1 MSQDDFIRIA
11 SKYFGFCDA
20 STDWL
25 SLLDRHVDIE
35 YFLNEANKL
44 NESNIT
50 EDELADFQYLYN
62 EFPLSKLYE
71 YFIEKR
77 EIILVNDKT
86 EEIRQEQEVTSEFA
100 ALTNQLDE
108 YKNEMSLTLKK
119 GIDKCGSDI
128 KFVQNQLLI
137 ALDDTK
143 DALKESEEVKQI
155 KVGIFK
161 GNKEAIEGLQSAVAK
176 LAKSGETQVTALT
189 VQLIYMQ
196 RLAIISKKILEL
208 GLMSTVAT
216 RTVISEIE
224 QKLKDPDSK
233 LNDIERQEFNKLL
246 FQLKRNEDISSRL
259 DKQKEGIVRHDK
271 VIVKQGKQIDSILER
286 VELLEK
292 KLNPNGDDSLNDS

>member
-108 YKNEMSLTLKK
+108 YKNEMSLTLKN

-137 ALDDTK
+137 ALDDAK

-233 LNDIERQEFNKLL
+233 LNDIERQVFNKLL

-271 VIVKQGKQIDSILER
+271 VLVKQGKQIDSILER

>member
-71 YFIEKR
+71 YFMEKR

-108 YKNEMSLTLKK
+108 YKNEMSLTLKN
-119 GIDKCGSDI
+119 GIDECGSDI

-137 ALDDTK
+137 ALDDAK

-271 VIVKQGKQIDSILER
+271 VIIKQGKQIDSILER

>member
-108 YKNEMSLTLKK
+108 YKNEMLLTLKN

-137 ALDDTK
+137 ALDDAK

-292 KLNPNGDDSLNDS
+292 N

>member
-86 EEIRQEQEVTSEFA
+86 EEIRQEQEVTFEFA

-108 YKNEMSLTLKK
+108 YKNEMSLTLKN

-137 ALDDTK
+137 ALDDAK

-196 RLAIISKKILEL
+196 RLAIISKKILKL

-271 VIVKQGKQIDSILER
+271 VLVKQGKQIDSILER

>member
-108 YKNEMSLTLKK
+108 YKNEMSLTLKN

-137 ALDDTK
+137 ALDDAK

-196 RLAIISKKILEL
+196 RLAIISKKILKL

-271 VIVKQGKQIDSILER
+271 VLVKQGKQIDSILER

>member
-108 YKNEMSLTLKK
+108 YKNEMSLTLKN

-137 ALDDTK
+137 ALDDAK

-161 GNKEAIEGLQSAVAK
+161 GNKKAIEGLQSAVAK

-271 VIVKQGKQIDSILER
+271 VLVKQGKQIDSILER

>member
-108 YKNEMSLTLKK
+108 YKNEMSLTLKN

-137 ALDDTK
+137 ALDDAK

-189 VQLIYMQ
+189 VQFIYMQ

-233 LNDIERQEFNKLL
+233 LNDIERQVFNKLL

-271 VIVKQGKQIDSILER
+271 VLVKQGKQIDSILER

>member
-108 YKNEMSLTLKK
+108 YKNEMSLTLKN

-137 ALDDTK
+137 ALDDAK

-271 VIVKQGKQIDSILER
+271 VLVKQGKQIDSILER
-286 VELLEK
+286 VEQLEK
-292 KLNPNGDDSLNDS
+292 KLNSSGDDSLNDS

>member
-108 YKNEMSLTLKK
+108 YKNEMLLTLKN

-137 ALDDTK
+137 ALDDAK

>member
-1 MSQDDFIRIA
+1 MSQDEFIKLA
-11 SKYFGFCDA
+11 TNYFGTCDD
-20 STDWL
+20 STNWL

-35 YFLNEANKL
+35 LFLNEANKL

-50 EDELADFQYLYN
+50 EDELADLQYLYN
-62 EFPLSKLYE
+62 EYPLSKLYD

-77 EIILVNDKT
+77 QTILANDKT
-86 EEIRQEQEVTSEFA
+86 EVIRQEQEVTTEFT
-100 ALTNQLDE
+100 ALTDQLDE
-108 YKNEMSLTLKK
+108 YKSEMSLILKN
-119 GIDKCGSDI
+119 GIDECGSDI
-128 KFVQNQLLI
+128 KTVQNQLLI
-137 ALDDTK
+137 ALDDAK
-143 DALKESEEVKQI
+143 DALKESEEAKQI

-208 GLMSTVAT
+208 GLMSTIAT

-233 LNDIERQEFNKLL
+233 LNNIEKQELNKILI
-246 FQLKRNEDISSRL
+246 QLKRNEDISSRL
-259 DKQKEGIVRHDK
+259 DKQKEGLVRHDK
-271 VIVKQGKQIDSILER
+271 VLVKQGKQIDSILER
-286 VELLEK
+286 VEQLEK
-292 KLNPNGDDSLNDS
+292 KLNPDGEDSLNDS

>member
-86 EEIRQEQEVTSEFA
+86 EEIRQEQEVTSEIA

-108 YKNEMSLTLKK
+108 YKNEMSLTLKN

-137 ALDDTK
+137 ALDDAK

-196 RLAIISKKILEL
+196 RLAIISKKILKL

-271 VIVKQGKQIDSILER
+271 VLVKQGKQIDSILER

>member
-108 YKNEMSLTLKK
+108 YKNEMSLTLKN

-137 ALDDTK
+137 ALDDAK
-143 DALKESEEVKQI
+143 DALKESEEVIQI

-271 VIVKQGKQIDSILER
+271 VLVKQGKQIDSILER

>member
-86 EEIRQEQEVTSEFA
+86 EEIRQEQEVTSEFT

-108 YKNEMSLTLKK
+108 YKNEMSLTLKN
-119 GIDKCGSDI
+119 GIDECGSD
-128 KFVQNQLLI
+128 VQNQLLI
-137 ALDDTK
+137 ALDDAK

-176 LAKSGETQVTALT
+176 LAKSGETQVAALT

-233 LNDIERQEFNKLL
+233 LNDIERQVFNKLL
-246 FQLKRNEDISSRL
+246 YQLKRNEDISSRL

>member
-108 YKNEMSLTLKK
+108 YKNEMSLTLKN

-128 KFVQNQLLI
+128 KFVQNQLLT
-137 ALDDTK
+137 ALDDAK

-271 VIVKQGKQIDSILER
+271 VLVKQGKQIDSILER

>member
-108 YKNEMSLTLKK
+108 YKNEMSLTLKN

-137 ALDDTK
+137 ALDDAK

-271 VIVKQGKQIDSILER
+271 VLVKQGKQIDSILER

>member
-108 YKNEMSLTLKK
+108 YKNEMSLTLKN

-137 ALDDTK
+137 ALDDAK

-271 VIVKQGKQIDSILER
+271 VLVKQGKQIDSILER

-292 KLNPNGDDSLNDS
+292 KIESKR

>member
-1 MSQDDFIRIA
+1 MSQSDFLQLVA
-11 SKYFGFCDA
+11 KYFGSCEL
-20 STDWL
+20 STDF
-25 SLLDRHVDIE
+25 LL
-35 YFLNEANKL
+35 FLNRHLEMETFLNDANCLYKT
-44 NESNIT
+44 SVT
-50 EDELADFQYLYN
+50 EEELQDLQYLYN
-62 EFPLSKLYE
+62 DYPISKLYE
-71 YFIEKR
+71 LFDEKQKSAIDNSET
-77 EIILVNDKT
+77 EIV
-86 EEIRQEQEVTSEFA
+86 RQKQEVTSEFT

-108 YKNEMSLTLKK
+108 YKNEMSLTLKN
-119 GIDKCGSDI
+119 GIDECGSDI
-128 KFVQNQLLI
+128 KFVQKQLLI
-137 ALDDTK
+137 ALDDAK
-143 DALKESEEVKQI
+143 DALKESKEVKQI